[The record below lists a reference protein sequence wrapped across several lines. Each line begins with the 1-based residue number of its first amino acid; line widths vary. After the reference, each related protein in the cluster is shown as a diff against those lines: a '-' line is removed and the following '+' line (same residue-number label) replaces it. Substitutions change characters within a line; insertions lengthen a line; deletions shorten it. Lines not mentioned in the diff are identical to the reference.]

1 MATCADSISHK
12 PRNPLSSVVTLGALY
27 LTSLSILSAVAKPHT
42 AYFSAKGFW
51 RHVAVIGLYSIGYID
66 VGLGDV

>member
-1 MATCADSISHK
+1 MTPPPPPGVLNPSVLMATCADSISHK

-42 AYFSAKGFW
+42 AYFSAKGF
-51 RHVAVIGLYSIGYID
+51 
-66 VGLGDV
+66 